1 MGTSRKYPGPRGGH
15 WTAANNRLG
24 RWVSSLDQNAT
35 LAAEGTSPA
44 RAAAEELNRKSS
56 ETAREI
62 ADRYRA
68 ALAAELSE
76 DPAAFGLRDA
86 LQTTGAR
93 LVDTLES
100 LRTGDAGWLSCEE
113 ESPEAREDVFVRG
126 FADQVAGSGGLVTD
140 AVVRQAVVTCAQE
153 LLKVPGPLQEAI
165 RAGKPIQDIG
175 IADDLFCLVFQ
186 LFFKDAL
193 ARFIETIVAGK
204 VRLAFPV
211 LHAIDPAGKISG
223 WVGQQVAALIPNPCE
238 QGEMLAD
245 KPTLADLA
253 KGLITESVD
262 RVLGIPITPPGS
274 AAA

>member
-1 MGTSRKYPGPRGGH
+1 MGTSRKYPGPRGGR

-24 RWVSSLDQNAT
+24 RWVSGLDQNAT
-35 LAAEGTSPA
+35 AATGRNAST
-44 RAAAEELNRKSS
+44 RGAAQQLSRESS
-56 ETAREI
+56 ETARDI

-68 ALAAELSE
+68 ALAAELTE

-86 LQTTGAR
+86 LQIAGAR

-113 ESPEAREDVFVRG
+113 EPQDAREDAFVRD
-126 FADQVAGSGGLVTD
+126 FAGQVAGSGGLVTD
-140 AVVRQAVVTCAQE
+140 AIVRQAAVTCAQE
-153 LLKVPGPLQEAI
+153 LLNMPGPLQEAI
-165 RAGKPIQDIG
+165 RAGRPIQGTG
-175 IADDLFCLVFQ
+175 IVGEVFCLVFQ

-204 VRLAFPV
+204 VRLAFPL
-211 LHAIDPAGKISG
+211 LHVIDPAGKISD

-238 QGEMLAD
+238 QGETLAD
-245 KPTLADLA
+245 RPSLADLA
-253 KGLITESVD
+253 NGLITESVD
-262 RVLGIPITPPGS
+262 RALGIPITPPGS